1 MNASTSIISSSSS
14 KEIIVGN
21 KRSSDNDND
30 NQQPPIKEK
39 KAKTIACDRCRRRK
53 VKCHGNGYTKAPCQ
67 YCVSVKLECTYG
79 TKIIRKSSSNSV
91 TKSIG
96 SNNKWSSR
104 ISPTSPISAA
114 STSNKVVRG
123 RRSSPRPKKSP
134 SSSPINNNDV
144 AVPLLPGKNIPN
156 SNFSGNKRS
165 IKVVCQILP
174 FTEVLKN
181 DLEYSIKLLSSVIL
195 QNESDV
201 RLQLDAHI
209 NIPIDE
215 FAESNTTTSQN
226 ILAHYDSTTLLS
238 NRELIN
244 NLVDLYF
251 TNFHPMLPVLH
262 KSFFYETF
270 NDKNKSISP
279 LLLSAICSIGSR
291 YSNNDGFTTTT
302 AKKQSGKFNTIGL
315 DFYKNAQNMINQYL
329 DVSRLSTATAIF
341 LMGAFDASRNLR
353 SRIYLGMATTFS
365 ITMKLHD
372 KNALTFN
379 NTMLGLDDKHSS
391 IEYPNPSIEN
401 NEKESRI
408 IEYFVNYVKITK
420 ILYEILEF
428 SLSEEKDID
437 WKKNLPNYLQIRII
451 KQPIMITKEITIEYL
466 EVYLCIVFN
475 YAIIRLH
482 HTNIYSTDSLLKC
495 IDAANEIIELVN
507 NNRNVISMMMNCEQ
521 FISHCIFYSG
531 LINLFVTKKNNDDQ
545 QAIEARNNVKKVIEI
560 FTSFL
565 EIPSLNYLYSN
576 IIITISLFATQISD
590 TQKINEIK
598 FFINNNYNNNN
609 NNNSFVYNYNNSNSN
624 SNNIDSQPHQQ
635 KSIVKLQQYS
645 NSTNSNL
652 PWIQQQQQ
660 QSPTS
665 TIENSNVAKLETID
679 SKNKNNNNN
688 NNNNGSSSSVTNNS
702 NLMQGMNFSTSTSA
716 QHQQSPQNN
725 SNRQRQKSRSSSKNN
740 NLSYPTTPTSN
751 NTSPPTIT
759 TASATAANK
768 SNSSS
773 SNPTTSP
780 NLGSGTSS
788 ISSITNL
795 TSINSSNSSNNN
807 NNNNNNNSIGALM
820 GSHNEIP
827 ISNINNLTGIGQQHH
842 YNSNNNHNNNN
853 NKYSF
858 FE

>member
-251 TNFHPMLPVLH
+251 INFHPMLPVLH

-372 KNALTFN
+372 KNALENLSNNKKEARMRLWWSISLFNHLQSLTFN

-428 SLSEEKDID
+428 SLSEEKDIGNNNKSGSSNYNNNNNSSIVDHNKIFYLDEKLKD
-437 WKKNLPNYLQIRII
+437 WKKSLPNYLQIRII

-495 IDAANEIIELVN
+495 IDAANEIIEL
-507 NNRNVISMMMNCEQ
+507 Q
-521 FISHCIFYSG
+521 
-531 LINLFVTKKNNDDQ
+531 LKQ
-545 QAIEARNNVKKVIEI
+545 EI
-560 FTSFL
+560 
-565 EIPSLNYLYSN
+565 
-576 IIITISLFATQISD
+576 
-590 TQKINEIK
+590 
-598 FFINNNYNNNN
+598 
-609 NNNSFVYNYNNSNSN
+609 
-624 SNNIDSQPHQQ
+624 
-635 KSIVKLQQYS
+635 
-645 NSTNSNL
+645 
-652 PWIQQQQQ
+652 
-660 QSPTS
+660 
-665 TIENSNVAKLETID
+665 
-679 SKNKNNNNN
+679 
-688 NNNNGSSSSVTNNS
+688 
-702 NLMQGMNFSTSTSA
+702 M
-716 QHQQSPQNN
+716 
-725 SNRQRQKSRSSSKNN
+725 
-740 NLSYPTTPTSN
+740 
-751 NTSPPTIT
+751 
-759 TASATAANK
+759 
-768 SNSSS
+768 
-773 SNPTTSP
+773 
-780 NLGSGTSS
+780 
-788 ISSITNL
+788 
-795 TSINSSNSSNNN
+795 
-807 NNNNNNNSIGALM
+807 
-820 GSHNEIP
+820 
-827 ISNINNLTGIGQQHH
+827 
-842 YNSNNNHNNNN
+842 
-853 NKYSF
+853 
-858 FE
+858 

>member
-1 MNASTSIISSSSS
+1 MEHEGG
-14 KEIIVGN
+14 EIIVGN

-30 NQQPPIKEK
+30 NKQPPIKEK

-195 QNESDV
+195 QNESDI

-226 ILAHYDSTTLLS
+226 ILAHYDSTTLLG
-238 NRELIN
+238 N
-244 NLVDLYF
+244 
-251 TNFHPMLPVLH
+251 H
-262 KSFFYETF
+262 
-270 NDKNKSISP
+270 
-279 LLLSAICSIGSR
+279 
-291 YSNNDGFTTTT
+291 
-302 AKKQSGKFNTIGL
+302 
-315 DFYKNAQNMINQYL
+315 MINQYL

-372 KNALTFN
+372 KNALENLSNNKKEARMRLWWSISLFNHLQSLTFN

-428 SLSEEKDID
+428 SLN
-437 WKKNLPNYLQIRII
+437 WKKNLPNYLQLRII

-482 HTNIYSTDSLLKC
+482 HTNIYSTDSLQKC
-495 IDAANEIIELVN
+495 MDAANEIIELY
-507 NNRNVISMMMNCEQ
+507 SPPPPHPYHY
-521 FISHCIFYSG
+521 SHQYS
-531 LINLFVTKKNNDDQ
+531 
-545 QAIEARNNVKKVIEI
+545 
-560 FTSFL
+560 
-565 EIPSLNYLYSN
+565 
-576 IIITISLFATQISD
+576 
-590 TQKINEIK
+590 
-598 FFINNNYNNNN
+598 
-609 NNNSFVYNYNNSNSN
+609 
-624 SNNIDSQPHQQ
+624 
-635 KSIVKLQQYS
+635 QQYPNHSIHPRQYYLAS
-645 NSTNSNL
+645 NT
-652 PWIQQQQQ
+652 
-660 QSPTS
+660 
-665 TIENSNVAKLETID
+665 
-679 SKNKNNNNN
+679 
-688 NNNNGSSSSVTNNS
+688 
-702 NLMQGMNFSTSTSA
+702 
-716 QHQQSPQNN
+716 
-725 SNRQRQKSRSSSKNN
+725 
-740 NLSYPTTPTSN
+740 
-751 NTSPPTIT
+751 TSPPTIT

-773 SNPTTSP
+773 SNTPTSP

-853 NKYSF
+853 NRYSF